1 MLMRIRCLLAIGA
14 CVCLLLPLSATAAT
28 IAVIGTGDV
37 AGALGPRFAELGH
50 TIVYGSRD
58 PAADKA
64 QQLVSRTA
72 AASVTSPADAVKD
85 AEIVVLAVPAGVVV
99 SVAQSLGDLTGKVI
113 IDPTNAFS
121 FTENRLVVAKSLE
134 PVAVSLQNAIP
145 GAHVVKAFHVLN
157 WRVMVEPELAGGPMT
172 IPMVGDDKAAKAT
185 VAELAQGMGFHT
197 IDLGPVR
204 YARELEGLLVL
215 WFNARLN
222 GQPFNYYFRPEP
234 ARSN

>member
-1 MLMRIRCLLAIGA
+1 MKNRCLLAFGA
-14 CVCLLLPLSATAAT
+14 WICLSFSLASSAAT

-37 AGALGPRFAELGH
+37 AGALGPRFASLGH
-50 TIVYGSRD
+50 TIVYGSRN

-64 QQLVSRTA
+64 QQLVARTA
-72 AASVTSPADAVKD
+72 GSSATTPAEAAKD

-99 SVAQSLGDLTGKVI
+99 SVAQSLGDLTGKVL

-121 FTENRLVVAKSLE
+121 FTEDRLVVAKSLE
-134 PVAVSLQNAIP
+134 PVAVALQKALP

-157 WRVMVEPELAGGPMT
+157 WRVMIEPELAGGPMT

-185 VAELAQGMGFHT
+185 VAELAQGMGFDT
-197 IDLGPVR
+197 ADLGPVR
-204 YARELEGLLVL
+204 YARELEGMLVL

-234 ARSN
+234 ARPN